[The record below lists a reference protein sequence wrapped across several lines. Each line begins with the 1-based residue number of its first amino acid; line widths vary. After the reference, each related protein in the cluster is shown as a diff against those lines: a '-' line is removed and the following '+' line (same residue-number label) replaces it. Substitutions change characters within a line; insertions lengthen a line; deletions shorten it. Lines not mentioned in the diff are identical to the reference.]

1 MGKSRRRRKRKHIQ
15 MIDQKPEDQKTP
27 EEFADEVLGTADE
40 QLARWY
46 QRQIEWRRG
55 LIATYTMEV
64 EVLETSF
71 EPVRN
76 RIDERERL
84 LAEQAEH
91 PPSDT
96 DPDLGKKLAA
106 LPGGVTGLIDV
117 ERTKDGETIIKD
129 PNATQAFEVPDEE
142 SGQTYG

>member
-1 MGKSRRRRKRKHIQ
+1 
-15 MIDQKPEDQKTP
+15 MIDQKPEEQKSP

-46 QRQIEWRRG
+46 KRQIDWRRG
-55 LIATYTMEV
+55 LIATYAMEV
-64 EVLETSF
+64 EVLETHY

-84 LAEQAEH
+84 LAEQAER

-96 DPDLGKKLAA
+96 DPDLGGKLAA
-106 LPGGVTGLIDV
+106 LPGGATGLVRDEQVVCLIEDPA
-117 ERTKDGETIIKD
+117 D
-129 PNATQAFEVPDEE
+129 PNATQAFELPAEPPDEAPE
-142 SGQTYG
+142 FKVGE